1 MRSVTTQDTASWTNT
16 SGFKLGIS
24 VKIPVPWLK
33 DLTPTFEYSTEDAMT
48 QSSQQTHAWSLA
60 EMLFVSPH
68 TNVDAE
74 WDVWED
80 RFATDYTTVIKPR
93 NMKIV
98 IILEP
103 PFFGEFSF
111 PIELTV
117 NDFLAP
123 AEQIFQGTGT
133 FTGMVGNRTVTN
145 ASQTAVWCGNP
156 LVLGIESGLLSDNTQ
171 RAVKQIAE
179 KMKVAEQISNRQP

>member
-1 MRSVTTQDTASWTNT
+1 
-16 SGFKLGIS
+16 
-24 VKIPVPWLK
+24 
-33 DLTPTFEYSTEDAMT
+33 
-48 QSSQQTHAWSLA
+48 
-60 EMLFVSPH
+60 MLFVSPH

-74 WDVWED
+74 WDIWED

-98 IILEP
+98 IALSIP
-103 PFFGEFSF
+103 SSFGDVTVEI
-111 PIELTV
+111 PLTV
-117 NDFLAP
+117 DDFLTP

-171 RAVKQIAE
+171 LAVKQLAE
-179 KMKVAEQISNRQP
+179 KVAVAQPIRK